1 MVEEN
6 YIEIYMPCKNGFF
19 PKKIANINKKC
30 IPARDESVAIF
41 VPLPWKTAVATCSPE
56 RSPDMEKRPA
66 PSDRENKA
74 NKEWGYYFASC
85 QDEGVPR
92 MALR

>member
-1 MVEEN
+1 MHTCSRRVGG
-6 YIEIYMPCKNGFF
+6 YF
-19 PKKIANINKKC
+19 
-30 IPARDESVAIF
+30 R
-41 VPLPWKTAVATCSPE
+41 PLALTDRIATCSPE

>member
-41 VPLPWKTAVATCSPE
+41 VPLP
-56 RSPDMEKRPA
+56 
-66 PSDRENKA
+66 
-74 NKEWGYYFASC
+74 
-85 QDEGVPR
+85 
-92 MALR
+92 